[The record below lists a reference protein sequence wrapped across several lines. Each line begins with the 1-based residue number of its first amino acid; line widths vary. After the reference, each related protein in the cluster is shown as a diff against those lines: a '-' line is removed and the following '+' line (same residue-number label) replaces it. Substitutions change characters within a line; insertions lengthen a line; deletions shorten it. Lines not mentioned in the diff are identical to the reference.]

1 MAWIKAMIEIAGYES
16 AGYEDLIRDRA
27 LDFLEM
33 VLLSTEE

>member
-33 VLLSTEE
+33 VLRSTEE

>member
-1 MAWIKAMIEIAGYES
+1 MAWIKAMIEVSGYRSEGYEE
-16 AGYEDLIRDRA
+16 YMRNRA